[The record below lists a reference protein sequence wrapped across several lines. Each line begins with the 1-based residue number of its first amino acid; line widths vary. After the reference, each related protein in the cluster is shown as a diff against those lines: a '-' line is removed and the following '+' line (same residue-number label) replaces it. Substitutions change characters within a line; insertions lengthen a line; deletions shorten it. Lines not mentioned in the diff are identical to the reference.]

1 MKVSSLLKGG
11 IYEVS
16 FGYNPKME
24 GYATLM
30 SDIPELR
37 EVKYYSGTLPNYNKK
52 DEKLIYKEN
61 FLSVFLAYIS
71 MWKGKKTQN
80 N

>member
-24 GYATLM
+24 GYTTLM
-30 SDIPELR
+30 SDIPELYAIMSKR
-37 EVKYYSGTLPNYNKK
+37 LKERRR
-52 DEKLIYKEN
+52 IYLKRYLN
-61 FLSVFLAYIS
+61 SLRC
-71 MWKGKKTQN
+71 
-80 N
+80 

>member
-16 FGYNPKME
+16 FGYNPKIE

-30 SDIPELR
+30 SDIQELYEMADR
-37 EVKYYSGTLPNYNKK
+37 KFNK
-52 DEKLIYKEN
+52 EE
-61 FLSVFLAYIS
+61 S
-71 MWKGKKTQN
+71 
-80 N
+80 

>member
-1 MKVSSLLKGG
+1 MRVSTQLKGG

-30 SDIPELR
+30 SDIPELDATAVR
-37 EVKYYSGTLPNYNKK
+37 TKVRRR
-52 DEKLIYKEN
+52 KL
-61 FLSVFLAYIS
+61 
-71 MWKGKKTQN
+71 WKN
-80 N
+80 I

>member
-24 GYATLM
+24 GYTTLM
-30 SDIPELR
+30 SDIPKLCDIGYR
-37 EVKYYSGTLPNYNKK
+37 LPHC
-52 DEKLIYKEN
+52 E
-61 FLSVFLAYIS
+61 
-71 MWKGKKTQN
+71 
-80 N
+80 

>member
-1 MKVSSLLKGG
+1 MRLKDMKVSSLLKGG

-30 SDIPELR
+30 SDIPEL
-37 EVKYYSGTLPNYNKK
+37 YAIWLITIIGGK
-52 DEKLIYKEN
+52 DDK
-61 FLSVFLAYIS
+61 IS
-71 MWKGKKTQN
+71 
-80 N
+80 

>member
-1 MKVSSLLKGG
+1 MRLKNMKVSSLLKGG

-30 SDIPELR
+30 SDIPELYAIVSKR
-37 EVKYYSGTLPNYNKK
+37 LV
-52 DEKLIYKEN
+52 D
-61 FLSVFLAYIS
+61 
-71 MWKGKKTQN
+71 TQRL
-80 N
+80 

>member
-16 FGYNPKME
+16 FGYNPKRE

-30 SDIPELR
+30 SDILELDAITR
-37 EVKYYSGTLPNYNKK
+37 TP
-52 DEKLIYKEN
+52 
-61 FLSVFLAYIS
+61 
-71 MWKGKKTQN
+71 
-80 N
+80 

>member
-30 SDIPELR
+30 SDIPELG
-37 EVKYYSGTLPNYNKK
+37 EMLVKTIRRILVWTRK
-52 DEKLIYKEN
+52 
-61 FLSVFLAYIS
+61 
-71 MWKGKKTQN
+71 
-80 N
+80 